1 MSLYTH
7 THIHT
12 HIYMSS
18 LSIHPLTNSQVVFSP
33 PSFLVWSHSLVDS
46 ASDESLRDQPSSSGP
61 GPTCYVTLGCHF
73 ILQSLNFLICEVGI
87 VIPAL
92 FFLEDCCENPG
103 LNRCYG
109 NAGVCYCVCAL
120 KYFYV
125 CSQSL
130 VPQSPSLLMQ

>member
-1 MSLYTH
+1 MYVFIHTH
-7 THIHT
+7 THTHT
-12 HIYMSS
+12 SS

-33 PSFLVWSHSLVDS
+33 PSFLVWSYSLVDS
-46 ASDESLRDQPSSSGP
+46 VSDESLRDQPSSSGP

-103 LNRCYG
+103 LNCCYG
-109 NAGVCYCVCAL
+109 NAGVCYCVCVL

-130 VPQSPSLLMQ
+130 VPLSPSLLMQ

>member
-7 THIHT
+7 THTHT
-12 HIYMSS
+12 HTYVFFIH
-18 LSIHPLTNSQVVFSP
+18 HPLMDSQVASSP
-33 PSFLVWSHSLVDS
+33 PSFLFWSHSLVDS

-61 GPTCYVTLGCHF
+61 GPTCCVTWECHF

-92 FFLEDCCENPG
+92 FFLEDCCKNSG
-103 LNRCYG
+103 LNCCYG
-109 NAGVCYCVCAL
+109 NAEVYCCVCVL

-125 CSQSL
+125 FLNSSF
-130 VPQSPSLLMQ
+130 PSHFPS